1 MPLFTLGSNES
12 KQLEE
17 RIKRYDSYIIEHQ
30 NNVSKAFD
38 KFSDKI
44 METLDEISI
53 EEMEELR
60 KNIEFHDESKY
71 SKEEFEPYRNW
82 FYPVKGEEK
91 NKLAYDKAWLH
102 HLHNNPHHW
111 QYWVNIND
119 DGSVEAIEM
128 DETALVELF
137 CDWVGMSYKFHSNPN
152 DFYNERKDGIVLAPL
167 TRKKLEALLALVK
180 DEEF

>member
-1 MPLFTLGSNES
+1 MGLFTNKE
-12 KQLEE
+12 KTNTNMEDRVKE
-17 RIKRYDSYIIEHQ
+17 YDNYIIEHQ
-30 NNVSKAFD
+30 TNVLKAFD
-38 KFSDKI
+38 KYSDKI
-44 METLDEISI
+44 VTVLDEISI
-53 EEMEELR
+53 EEMEKLR

-82 FYPVKGEEK
+82 FYSVKGEEK

-102 HLHNNPHHW
+102 HQHHNPHHW

-119 DGSVEAIEM
+119 DGSIEAIEM

-137 CDWVGMSYKFHSNPN
+137 CDWVGMSYKFHNNPN
-152 DFYNERKDGIVLAPL
+152 DFYNKRKDGIVLAPL